1 MLEDDI
7 LAAMDEAYTPK
18 NEPGQL
24 SPRAQE
30 YLSVLNPEQYEAVV
44 HEGGPLL
51 ILAGAGSGKTRVIT
65 TKIAYLIGERNV
77 DPRSILA
84 VTFTKKASREMQE
97 RAVLLEARAEA
108 AQIRTFHSFGAWF
121 LRLHAEVA
129 GLSPNFT
136 VYDDDDMSTL
146 VGKAVPGLTKQQ
158 ANRYAHKIA
167 LAKDYCLLPD
177 NPALSDIDTD
187 PQFPAIYNLYQ
198 KRLRETGNVDFG
210 DLILLPMLVLRDNE
224 QIRHRMHQRFKII
237 MVDEYQ
243 DTNVAQFKLL
253 QVLSGVQEGNDCY
266 VCVVGDDDQ
275 SIYKFRGAEVK
286 NILNFQKEFKGTT
299 VVRLERNYRS
309 KAEIL
314 RIADS
319 VVKNNDGRLG
329 KTLIAERGEGKKP
342 VLAFLPNQDEETQFC
357 ADLIE
362 LTHKKGVPYMDW
374 AILYRTN
381 AQSLGFES
389 EFLHRKIPY
398 TVVGSLKFYERE
410 EVKDILA
417 LLALLANPR
426 DEIAFRRI
434 VNKPARG
441 IGETTQ
447 DKIVLAARE
456 ELTGE
461 SDGNQTQIEE
471 SETQSEVQAEGQ
483 PETQSGTQPSSS
495 NAYNLIETARRLSP
509 SLSKKAREGLESF
522 VEMVDGF
529 VEKLTADPVPAEVGD
544 KLSVLVEQAAEKS
557 GLKDYHESKDEVA
570 GTQKVANL
578 QELANNAVLYPC
590 TMEGLLEFLDNIE
603 LDRTLASDEEEN
615 PDSVTLI
622 TLHNTKGLE
631 FNRVIM
637 TGMELGIFPRPDKS
651 GDELEEERRLC
662 YVGITRAKDELYLTS
677 CAMRRMYGR
686 TEYMQISPFLREV
699 GQGNVKVIGHRPYGY
714 RLDEDGDATA
724 LHGGDFGANGLSHPS
739 FSDDPLARKYCKGA
753 KIYHDDYGYGL
764 VAAGS
769 VSDDGEYVITVQ
781 FENGG
786 KKKFIPKYKEH
797 SLMVVKD

>member
-1 MLEDDI
+1 MEEDDI
-7 LAAMDEAYTPK
+7 LAALDEAYSPK
-18 NEPGQL
+18 EQSGSGEL
-24 SPRAQE
+24 SERAKE

-44 HEGGPLL
+44 HEGGSLL
-51 ILAGAGSGKTRVIT
+51 ILAGAGSGKTRVVT
-65 TKIAYLIGERNV
+65 TKIAYLIGERHV

-84 VTFTKKASREMQE
+84 VSFTKKAAKEMHE
-97 RAVLLEARAEA
+97 RAVLLEPRAES

-121 LRLHAEVA
+121 LRLNAEAA
-129 GLSPNFT
+129 GLAPTFT

-158 ANRYAHKIA
+158 ANRYAHKIS
-167 LAKDYCLLPD
+167 LAKDYGLLPD
-177 NPALSDIDTD
+177 SPELADIDTD
-187 PQFPAIYNLYQ
+187 PQFPTIYALYQ

-210 DLILLPMLVLRDNE
+210 DLILLPAIVLRE
-224 QIRHRMHQRFKII
+224 SETIRHRMHQRFKII

-243 DTNVAQFKLL
+243 DTNVAQFQLL
-253 QVLSGVQEGNDCY
+253 QVLSGVQEGNDSY

-275 SIYKFRGAEVK
+275 SIYKFRGAEIK
-286 NILNFQKEFKGTT
+286 NILNFQKHFPNTT

-329 KTLIAERGEGKKP
+329 KTLIAERGAGKKP

-410 EVKDILA
+410 EIKDVLA
-417 LLALLANPR
+417 LLALIANPR
-426 DEIAFRRI
+426 DEIAFRRV

-441 IGETTQ
+441 LGDTSQ

-456 ELTGE
+456 NLVAP
-461 SDGNQTQIEE
+461 S
-471 SETQSEVQAEGQ
+471 
-483 PETQSGTQPSSS
+483 QSGEDENEGNGENS
-495 NAYNLIETARRLSP
+495 NADSYNLIETSRRLAP
-509 SLSKKAREGLESF
+509 SMSKKAREGLEHF
-522 VEMVDGF
+522 VEIMDGF
-529 VEKLTADPVPAEVGD
+529 AELLAKPAVPTEVQD
-544 KLSVLVEQAAEKS
+544 KLSVLVEQVAEKS
-557 GLKDYHESKDEVA
+557 GLKEYHETKDEVA
-570 GTQKVANL
+570 GTQKVANM

-603 LDRTLASDEEEN
+603 LDRTLASDEEDN

-637 TGMELGIFPRPDKS
+637 TGMELGLFPRPEKT
-651 GDELEEERRLC
+651 GEELEEERRLC

-686 TEYMQISPFLREV
+686 TEYMQISPFLLEV
-699 GQGNVKVIGHRPYGY
+699 GQGNVKVIGHKPYGY
-714 RLDEDGDATA
+714 RLDEDADSTA
-724 LHGGDFGANGLSHPS
+724 LHGGDFGENGLSHPA
-739 FSDDPLARKYCKGA
+739 FANDPLAQKYCKGA
-753 KIYHDDYGYGL
+753 KIYHDDYGYGIIS
-764 VAAGS
+764 AGTMS
-769 VSDDGEYVITVQ
+769 EDDEYVITVQ

-786 KKKFIPKYKEH
+786 SKKFIPKYQSH

>member
-1 MLEDDI
+1 MRMAFDDDDI
-7 LAAMDEAYTPK
+7 LAALDEAYSQPQA
-18 NEPGQL
+18 EAGVL
-24 SPRAQE
+24 SARAQE

-44 HEGGPLL
+44 HEGSSLL

-84 VTFTKKASREMQE
+84 VTFTKKAAKEMYE
-97 RAVLLEARAEA
+97 RAVQLEPRAET

-121 LRLHAEVA
+121 LRLNAELA
-129 GLSPNFT
+129 GLAPNFT
-136 VYDDDDMSTL
+136 VYDDDDMATL
-146 VGKAVPGLTKQQ
+146 VGKAVPGLTRQQ

-167 LAKDYCLLPD
+167 LAKDFCLLPD

-187 PQFPAIYNLYQ
+187 PQFPTIYGLYQ

-210 DLILLPMLVLRDNE
+210 DLILLPILVLRENE
-224 QIRHRMHQRFKII
+224 AVRHRMHQRFRII

-243 DTNVAQFKLL
+243 DTNVAQFQLL
-253 QVLSGVQEGNDCY
+253 QELSGVKEQSGTY

-275 SIYKFRGAEVK
+275 SIYKFRGAEIK
-286 NILNFQKEFKGTT
+286 NILNFQKQFPGTT

-319 VVKNNDGRLG
+319 VVKNNEGRLG
-329 KTLIAERGEGKKP
+329 KTLSAERGSGKKP

-362 LTHKKGVPYMDW
+362 LSHKKGVPYMDW

-410 EVKDILA
+410 EIKDILA
-417 LLALLANPR
+417 LLALIANPR
-426 DEIAFRRI
+426 DEIAFRRV

-441 IGETTQ
+441 IGETSQ
-447 DKIVLAARE
+447 DRIVLAARE
-456 ELTGE
+456 QLLAAEEQSAGQFSAADGE
-461 SDGNQTQIEE
+461 VPDTQ
-471 SETQSEVQAEGQ
+471 VQ
-483 PETQSGTQPSSS
+483 PEEVRAD
-495 NAYNLIETARRLSP
+495 NYNLIETARRLAP
-509 SLSKKAREGLESF
+509 GMSKKAREGLGQF
-522 VEMVDGF
+522 VECMDSLA
-529 VEKLTADPVPAEVGD
+529 EKLSAPVIPTEVRD
-544 KLSVLVEQAAEKS
+544 KLSVLVEMAAEKS
-557 GLKDYHESKDEVA
+557 GLKDFHETQDEVA
-570 GTQKVANL
+570 GTQKVANM

-590 TMEGLLEFLDNIE
+590 TMDGLLEFLDAIE
-603 LDRTLASDEEEN
+603 LDRTLASDEAEN

-637 TGMELGIFPRPDKS
+637 TGMELGLFPRPEKT

-686 TEYMQISPFLREV
+686 TEYMQISPFLLEV
-699 GQGNVKVIGHRPYGY
+699 GQGNVKVIGHKPYGY
-714 RLDEDGDATA
+714 RLDEDADSVA
-724 LHGGDFGANGLSHPS
+724 LHGGDFGANGLSHP
-739 FSDDPLARKYCKGA
+739 DVEADPIKKKYSRGT
-753 KIYHDDYGYGL
+753 KIYHDDYGYGII
-764 VAAGS
+764 VNS
-769 VSDDGEYVITVQ
+769 STSDEGEYAISVR
-781 FENGG
+781 FESGG
-786 KKKFIPKYKEH
+786 IKRFIPKYQGH
-797 SLMVVKD
+797 SLLVVKD

>member
-1 MLEDDI
+1 MEEDDI
-7 LAAMDEAYTPK
+7 LAALDEAYSPHA
-18 NEPGQL
+18 NAAGEL
-24 SPRAQE
+24 SARAKE
-30 YLSVLNPEQYEAVV
+30 YLSVLNPEQYDAVV
-44 HEGGPLL
+44 HEGGSLL

-65 TKIAYLIGERNV
+65 TKIAYLIGERAV

-84 VTFTKKASREMQE
+84 VTFTKKAAREMYE
-97 RAVLLEARAEA
+97 RAVQLEPRAES

-121 LRLHAEVA
+121 LRLHAEAA
-129 GLSPNFT
+129 GLAPNFT
-136 VYDDDDMSTL
+136 VYDDDDMATL
-146 VGKAVPGLTKQQ
+146 VGKAVMGLTKQQ

-167 LAKDYCLLPD
+167 LAKDYCLLPGD
-177 NPALSDIDTD
+177 PALSDIDTD
-187 PQFPAIYNLYQ
+187 PQFPTVYELYQ
-198 KRLRETGNVDFG
+198 RRLKETGNVDFG
-210 DLILLPMLVLRDNE
+210 DLILLPMLLLRQNE
-224 QIRHRMHQRFKII
+224 AIRRRIHQRFRII

-243 DTNVAQFKLL
+243 DTNVAQFQLL
-253 QVLSGVQEGNDCY
+253 QVLSGVEEGNQSY

-275 SIYKFRGAEVK
+275 SIYKFRGAEIK
-286 NILNFQKEFKGTT
+286 NILNFQKQFPNTT

-319 VVKNNDGRLG
+319 VVKNNVGRLG

-362 LTHKKGVPYMDW
+362 MTHKKGVPYMDW

-410 EVKDILA
+410 EIKDILA

-447 DKIVLAARE
+447 EKIIAAARE
-456 ELTGE
+456 SLADSADSADSSAAGVG
-461 SDGNQTQIEE
+461 DGTDQNENSISAT
-471 SETQSEVQAEGQ
+471 SALSARNFYNLVETSRRLAPSLGKKAKEGLSFFVEIMDDFTAFLNRTVAPEEVQ
-483 PETQSGTQPSSS
+483 
-495 NAYNLIETARRLSP
+495 
-509 SLSKKAREGLESF
+509 
-522 VEMVDGF
+522 
-529 VEKLTADPVPAEVGD
+529 D
-544 KLSVLVEQAAEKS
+544 KLSVLVERVAEKS
-557 GLKDYHESKDEVA
+557 GLREFHESNDEVA
-570 GTQKVANL
+570 GTQKVANM

-590 TMEGLLEFLDNIE
+590 TMDGLLEFLDNIE
-603 LDRTLASDEEEN
+603 LDRTLASDEAEN

-637 TGMELGIFPRPDKS
+637 TGMERGIFPRAEKS
-651 GDELEEERRLC
+651 GEELEEERRLC

-686 TEYMQISPFLREV
+686 TEYMQISPFLLEV
-699 GQGNVKVIGHRPYGY
+699 GQGNVKVIGHKPYGY
-714 RLDEDGDATA
+714 RMDEDADATA
-724 LHGGDFGANGLSHPS
+724 LHGGDFGANGLSHPD
-739 FSDDPLARKYCKGA
+739 FADDPLIKKYAKGA
-753 KIYHDDYGYGL
+753 RLYHDDYGYG
-764 VAAGS
+764 VISGGTI
-769 VSDDGEYVITVQ
+769 SDDGEYVITVQ

-786 KKKFIPKYKEH
+786 AKKFIPKYQGH